1 MYKKRPP
8 RGTMISISY
17 LTCLLLFCTYKTPHV
32 AANCSGTVFGR
43 NFWKLFACVLVS
55 FWVWLL
61 VKVIPMLVIANLGF
75 NDGIWPFQILVL
87 LNMNWLVFN
96 VLHMT
101 DPYAYLMVES
111 KGVWLALQLILK
123 SKGLVW
129 VYRGIGAGPTHAMY
143 FWFMRYIRRFSLVAT
158 WIIWQ

>member
-1 MYKKRPP
+1 
-8 RGTMISISY
+8 MISISY

-32 AANCSGTVFGR
+32 AAKREVLFRHCFWEK
-43 NFWKLFACVLVS
+43 FWKLFTCVLVS

-61 VKVIPMLVIANLGF
+61 VKLIPMLVIANLWF
-75 NDGIWPFQILVL
+75 NDSIWPFQILVL
-87 LNMNWLVFN
+87 LNLNWLVFY

-101 DPYAYLMVES
+101 DQYAYLMLES